1 MAAHDGESGASNEGT
16 SIQFNSVVAL
26 NKLSNEEFITGTM
39 TIFADINI
47 DVFSQTF

>member
-1 MAAHDGESGASNEGT
+1 MMENQEPVMKGP
-16 SIQFNSVVAL
+16 QFNSVVAL
-26 NKLSNEEFITGTM
+26 NKLSNEEFITHAM

>member
-1 MAAHDGESGASNEGT
+1 MAAHDGESGAIKGT

-26 NKLSNEEFITGTM
+26 NKLSNEEFITGAM

>member
-1 MAAHDGESGASNEGT
+1 MMEDQEPVMKGP
-16 SIQFNSVVAL
+16 QFNSVVAL
-26 NKLSNEEFITGTM
+26 SRLSHEEFITRAM